1 MAITL
6 IPGSHDVVNPS
17 DPIDRNLMRM
27 YVIVVVVVLVVL
39 LVAGLLVLA
48 DRATEVVRRA
58 RKRRVTA
65 ERLAAAFARA
75 EEKSRARDSAA
86 EASGALTTV
95 LPAILVDDHEPRNV
109 ALAGPAPV
117 RHGGSG
123 VSQST
128 DSGGSTI
135 VAEAGRPCQGF
146 GMAWTTPRLPMPLPP
161 YPVAS
166 VLSTSRQRPASGSP
180 SW

>member
-1 MAITL
+1 
-6 IPGSHDVVNPS
+6 
-17 DPIDRNLMRM
+17 MRM
-27 YVIVVVVVLVVL
+27 YVILVVAVVAVL

-58 RKRRVTA
+58 RKRRAAA
-65 ERLAAAFARA
+65 ERLAAAAARA
-75 EEKSRARDSAA
+75 EEKSRARTAAA

-95 LPAILVDDHEPRNV
+95 LPAIFVEEHEPRNV
-109 ALAGPAPV
+109 ALAV

-128 DSGGSTI
+128 ESGGSTI
-135 VAEAGRPCQGF
+135 DAEAGRPCHGF
-146 GMAWTTPRLPMPLPP
+146 GMAWTTPRLPRPPPP

-180 SW
+180 SR

>member
-1 MAITL
+1 
-6 IPGSHDVVNPS
+6 
-17 DPIDRNLMRM
+17 M
-27 YVIVVVVVLVVL
+27 YVIVVVVVLLVL

-58 RKRRVTA
+58 RKRRAAA

-75 EEKSRARDSAA
+75 EEKSRARDAAA

-95 LPAILVDDHEPRNV
+95 MPAIFVEDHEPRHV
-109 ALAGPAPV
+109 ALPGAALIAAGLPASV
-117 RHGGSG
+117 RHGSSG

-128 DSGGSTI
+128 ESGGSTI
-135 VAEAGRPCQGF
+135 DADAGRPCQGF
-146 GMAWTTPRLPMPLPP
+146 GMAWTAPRLPMPLPP

-180 SW
+180 TR

>member
-1 MAITL
+1 MWSTC
-6 IPGSHDVVNPS
+6 
-17 DPIDRNLMRM
+17 PIYRPKPDAHVRNF
-27 YVIVVVVVLVVL
+27 VVVAVL

-48 DRATEVVRRA
+48 DRATEMVRRA
-58 RKRRVTA
+58 RKRRAVA
-65 ERLAAAFARA
+65 ERLAAAAARA
-75 EEKSRARDSAA
+75 EEKSRARTAAA

-95 LPAILVDDHEPRNV
+95 MPAILVEDHEPRHV
-109 ALAGPAPV
+109 ALASAQRRQPGC
-117 RHGGSG
+117 SG

-128 DSGGSTI
+128 ESGGSTI
-135 VAEAGRPCQGF
+135 EAEAGRPCQGF

-180 SW
+180 TR